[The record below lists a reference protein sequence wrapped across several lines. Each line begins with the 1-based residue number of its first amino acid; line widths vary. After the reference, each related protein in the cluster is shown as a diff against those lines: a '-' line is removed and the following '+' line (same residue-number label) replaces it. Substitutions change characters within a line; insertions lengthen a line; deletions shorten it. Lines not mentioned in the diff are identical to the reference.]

1 MRPNPHIRSPPKR
14 LEPSCST
21 PPAPNTTNT
30 FAELNLPP
38 LDAVGKDGCLE
49 HSILN
54 IERMYGRMP
63 DNYFEVLACLMKD

>member
-1 MRPNPHIRSPPKR
+1 MLDAACAQHYEHVR
-14 LEPSCST
+14 C
-21 PPAPNTTNT
+21 
-30 FAELNLPP
+30 ELNLPP